1 MKKGSS
7 SINGSELDKN
17 SIIKPTFDTLMEEGR
32 KTLKGYRT
40 DLEELFY
47 SCYEVTW
54 QGGRPQ
60 GRNNDHHPQGRG
72 NTRGVA

>member
-17 SIIKPTFDTLMEEGR
+17 SIIKPTFDILMEEGR

-47 SCYEVTW
+47 SCYEVT
-54 QGGRPQ
+54 
-60 GRNNDHHPQGRG
+60 
-72 NTRGVA
+72 